1 MWCVASFR
9 PFLLYSLMP
18 VPWLSIFRP
27 FLDPNS
33 EKMSFSTIFLT
44 STRNLWWPQAPAR
57 VKNLTSKNWTKKVSA
72 QVWFALGIPVRQL
85 ITKTNVTGHVA
96 APDFWKFRK
105 QRKMQFNVLM
115 GRGGASNEQ
124 SVLENAPGKILGGF
138 RPTESIPIVKIRK
151 TWAKEDLFVKFKV
164 ETPKKESRKAKE
176 PDAHVRTQDKAVNAL
191 GSRRDWIKK

>member
-1 MWCVASFR
+1 
-9 PFLLYSLMP
+9 MP

-33 EKMSFSTIFLT
+33 EKMNFSTIFLT

-85 ITKTNVTGHVA
+85 ITKTNVTGHVT

-105 QRKMQFNVLM
+105 QRKIQFNVLM

-124 SVLENAPGKILGGF
+124 SVLVSIFPKIIFFNIIIYYF
-138 RPTESIPIVKIRK
+138 RRFSTIFRQLQQNQNTCWIIWKY
-151 TWAKEDLFVKFKV
+151 LFSK
-164 ETPKKESRKAKE
+164 
-176 PDAHVRTQDKAVNAL
+176 
-191 GSRRDWIKK
+191 